1 MPTTNEQYIGSGI
14 VYAGGR
20 DVGNVSKLALSIETD
35 SKTRPNYRG
44 GGGNAAVVELVKAV
58 KLSATFDS
66 FNNENIAMALRGTVS
81 ELTGAAVTDENV
93 PAVLDRLCRTDN
105 MIDLSQVYRRER
117 S

>member
-44 GGGNAAVVELVKAV
+44 GGGNAADSLPPASHWARN
-58 KLSATFDS
+58 SATDS
-66 FNNENIAMALRGTVS
+66 S
-81 ELTGAAVTDENV
+81 EKPKSRPDSRCAV
-93 PAVLDRLCRTDN
+93 
-105 MIDLSQVYRRER
+105 
-117 S
+117 